1 MTTLTAAAEC
11 PHLPDDETGP
21 AFIGMLNL
29 YRRSG
34 GLARAQEVFDRFKSR
49 NGLDATTLARWVARR
64 QVLCLQW
71 NGEVW
76 LPLFQFEYQYMTV
89 KPTLEPVFATL
100 NPVFSPWKL
109 ANWCAQPHQELDGES
124 PANALS
130 TSAAQVLR
138 AACADSLALH

>member
-64 QVLCLQW
+64 QVLCLPW

-100 NPVFSPWKL
+100 NPVLSPWKL
-109 ANWCAQPHQELDGES
+109 ANWCAQPHPELDGES
-124 PANALS
+124 PADALN

-138 AACADSLALH
+138 AACADSLALD